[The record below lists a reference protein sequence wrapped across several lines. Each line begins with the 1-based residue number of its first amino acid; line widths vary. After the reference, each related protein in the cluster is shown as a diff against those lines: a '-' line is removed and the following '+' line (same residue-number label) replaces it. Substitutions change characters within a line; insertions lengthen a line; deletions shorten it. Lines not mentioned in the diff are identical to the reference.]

1 LEAAVSELDVLRQ
14 RRELVLLSCDLQRA
28 TLARRLG
35 NVQRNP
41 VRIALG
47 AVANAA
53 KRPMVWRLGT
63 TALAFAV
70 KAYRNRSARKKVQL
84 KVRRG
89 ILNRL
94 KGD

>member
-1 LEAAVSELDVLRQ
+1 MSELATLRQ

-28 TLARRLG
+28 TLSRRLDHI
-35 NVQRNP
+35 QQNP
-41 VRIALG
+41 VRLALG

-53 KRPMVWRLGT
+53 RKPLVWRLGMAT
-63 TALAFAV
+63 MAFAV
-70 KAYRNRSARKKVQL
+70 KAYRNRSARKKL
-84 KVRRG
+84 RRG